1 MRAPPTTRVLSFSY
15 LSDLGCAATRT
26 SWPSTGRAVAS
37 AAFCVR
43 SIRAICPSISP
54 TSFSRSSNCFFCS
67 SVRADS
73 LSARTAILSTISPR
87 FARSVASF
95 SIKGSISGMRRRPA
109 LRSACPR
116 PRCGQNPASA
126 GSSRNSG
133 SALETQHRHAAAQ
146 RRLLGLVLAGDVT
159 LALIGLI
166 ALGRIVCRVEL
177 RIPIEAGRVF
187 RGEAGRRS
195 DLKAA
200 TIPN

>member
-1 MRAPPTTRVLSFSY
+1 
-15 LSDLGCAATRT
+15 
-26 SWPSTGRAVAS
+26 
-37 AAFCVR
+37 
-43 SIRAICPSISP
+43 
-54 TSFSRSSNCFFCS
+54 
-67 SVRADS
+67 
-73 LSARTAILSTISPR
+73 
-87 FARSVASF
+87 
-95 SIKGSISGMRRRPA
+95 MRRRPA

-133 SALETQHRHAAAQ
+133 GALETQHRHAAAQ